1 MVRTDLLDLGG
12 ERLSA
17 GQGRRLALEVVQE
30 PLALAGVRYLA
41 LPEAVGVTL
50 DISRTTGGGYAL
62 RLRFSATLSGPCM
75 RCLEPAAP
83 VIAVDAREVDLPGDG
98 EELDSPYV
106 TGDVLDVRSWV
117 HDALVLAA
125 PDQLLCAPD
134 CPGLCPICAVA
145 LATVGEEHRHEREP
159 DPRWAKLRELD
170 LG

>member
-17 GQGRRLALEVVQE
+17 GEGRRLELQVPQE
-30 PLALAGVRYLA
+30 PLELAGVRYEA
-41 LPEAVGVTL
+41 LPALVGVTL
-50 DISRTTGGGYAL
+50 DVSRTTGGGYAL
-62 RLRFSATLSGPCM
+62 RLRFRATLSGPCM

-83 VIAVDAREVDLPGDG
+83 VVSVDAREVEVPGGGD
-98 EELDSPYV
+98 ELDSPYV
-106 TGDVLDVRSWV
+106 QGDVLELRSWV

-125 PDQLLCAPD
+125 PDQLLCAPE
-134 CPGLCPICAVA
+134 CRGLCPVCAVP
-145 LATVGEEHRHEREP
+145 LSTVGEEHRHEREP